1 MGKFFLRL
9 FVLLLITIVSSTI
22 YLSYFGINT
31 DKFDDLIKTKA
42 NEVNRNVRLE
52 FQKTKIHLNIKE
64 LNLSVKLQ
72 NPKILIRINEINFIL
87 CKLHKFT
94 FFIR

>member
-42 NEVNRNVRLE
+42 NEVNRHVKLE
-52 FQKTKIHLNIKE
+52 FQKMFMVQMI
-64 LNLSVKLQ
+64 
-72 NPKILIRINEINFIL
+72 
-87 CKLHKFT
+87 
-94 FFIR
+94 